1 MKKFTSIFLSFLIL
15 TSCSVSD
22 AVVSNKRIQKRKYN
36 KGFHISKKSLK
47 KAQKFEVVEQNL
59 AESKS
64 TIQSNEYTKNTAL
77 NPSEDVAINQLTAST
92 NTLVVESTI
101 PNKTTSVNS
110 LAKSYNDKDVK
121 RTKPTLM
128 SKLAEKSIKSK
139 IKKAIKKDNS
149 SQKSATDTIIYLLL
163 ILLVPFGST
172 ISMYMYE
179 GDWTKRV
186 TVNLLLTFLC
196 GLPGVI
202 HSLVVI
208 LGNK

>member
-22 AVVSNKRIQKRKYN
+22 AVVSNKRILKRKYN

-47 KAQKFEVVEQNL
+47 KAQKHELVEQNL

-64 TIQSNEYTKNTAL
+64 AIQSNEYSKNTAL
-77 NPSEDVAINQLTAST
+77 NPYEDVVIDQLAAST
-92 NTLVVESTI
+92 NVIVAESTI
-101 PNKTTSVNS
+101 PNKTTAVNS
-110 LAKSYNDKDVK
+110 LSKSYNDLDIK
-121 RTKPTLM
+121 RTKPTLL

-163 ILLVPFGST
+163 ILLVPFG
-172 ISMYMYE
+172 
-179 GDWTKRV
+179 
-186 TVNLLLTFLC
+186 
-196 GLPGVI
+196 
-202 HSLVVI
+202 
-208 LGNK
+208 

>member
-36 KGFHISKKSLK
+36 KGFHFSKKSLK

-64 TIQSNEYTKNTAL
+64 TIQSNEYSK
-77 NPSEDVAINQLTAST
+77 

-101 PNKTTSVNS
+101 PKKTTAVNS

-128 SKLAEKSIKSK
+128 YKLAEKSIKSK

>member
-47 KAQKFEVVEQNL
+47 KAQKHELVDQNL

-64 TIQSNEYTKNTAL
+64 TIQSNEYSKNTAL
-77 NPSEDVAINQLTAST
+77 NPSEDVAIDQLTAST
-92 NTLVVESTI
+92 NVLVVENTI
-101 PNKTTSVNS
+101 PNKTTAVNS
-110 LAKSYNDKDVK
+110 LAKSYNDNDVK
-121 RTKPTLM
+121 STKPTLM

-139 IKKAIKKDNS
+139 IKKAIKKDKS

>member
-64 TIQSNEYTKNTAL
+64 TIQSNDYTKNTAL
-77 NPSEDVAINQLTAST
+77 NPSEDVAIDQLTASI
-92 NTLVVESTI
+92 NALVVENTI
-101 PNKTTSVNS
+101 PNKTTAVNS
-110 LAKSYNDKDVK
+110 LSKSYNNQNLK
-121 RTKPTLM
+121 RTKPTLF

-186 TVNLLLTFLC
+186 TANLLLTFLC

>member
-64 TIQSNEYTKNTAL
+64 TIQSNEYSKNTAL
-77 NPSEDVAINQLTAST
+77 NPYEDVAIDQLTAST

-101 PNKTTSVNS
+101 PNKTTAVNS
-110 LAKSYNDKDVK
+110 LAKSYNDVK
-121 RTKPTLM
+121 RTKPTLL

>member
-64 TIQSNEYTKNTAL
+64 TIQSNEYSK
-77 NPSEDVAINQLTAST
+77 

-101 PNKTTSVNS
+101 PKKTTAVNS

-128 SKLAEKSIKSK
+128 YKLAEKSIKSK